1 MFILSINI
9 RQRQIQNHDP
19 WKFIND

>member
-1 MFILSINI
+1 MFILSINV
-9 RQRQIQNHDP
+9 RQRQIQNYDP

>member
-19 WKFIND
+19 WRFIND